1 MESVAKQL
9 NVTLDQLYQLFDVPE
24 VKQMIIDYE
33 KSFGVD
39 EGAAIL
45 LESGFAWH
53 DKDIN
58 LTSTLVKTR
67 GTFGL
72 TPSGERI
79 ELDTDTAKKMKES
92 FEKSTL
98 SERSLNVIRM
108 RFRLQD
114 QAEAESTL
122 FKLGSGSYKILGN
135 GGNIELKSVS
145 EAGSEGIIDVAVEWY
160 ATANQVGDEQS
171 KYESGVPPV
180 ALYCQ

>member
-1 MESVAKQL
+1 
-9 NVTLDQLYQLFDVPE
+9 
-24 VKQMIIDYE
+24 
-33 KSFGVD
+33 
-39 EGAAIL
+39 
-45 LESGFAWH
+45 
-53 DKDIN
+53 
-58 LTSTLVKTR
+58 
-67 GTFGL
+67 
-72 TPSGERI
+72 
-79 ELDTDTAKKMKES
+79 MKES

-145 EAGSEGIIDVAVEWY
+145 EAGSEGIIDVAVKWY
-160 ATANQVGDEQS
+160 GTANQFGDEQS